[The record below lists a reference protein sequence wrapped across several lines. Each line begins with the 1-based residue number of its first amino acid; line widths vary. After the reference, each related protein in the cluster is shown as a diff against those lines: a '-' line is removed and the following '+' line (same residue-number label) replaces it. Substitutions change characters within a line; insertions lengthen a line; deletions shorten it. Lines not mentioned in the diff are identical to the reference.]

1 MFAVGGD
8 RCPINLYKQYESHRP
23 ATMKGKDSPFYLGI
37 KIHRSTYDPLSAYG
51 RYTPMGQTWNDAP
64 QRIPLPGFTGTLV
77 LSIYLLVSYKRKC
90 VPVPNCEG
98 CI

>member
-37 KIHRSTYDPLSAYG
+37 KIH
-51 RYTPMGQTWNDAP
+51 
-64 QRIPLPGFTGTLV
+64 
-77 LSIYLLVSYKRKC
+77 
-90 VPVPNCEG
+90 
-98 CI
+98 